1 MIETEKREEE
11 IGSGNRGHEYEDAEE
26 IKTSRVSED
35 KEKEKEA
42 EAISVPEDLLGD
54 DPGISAK

>member
-1 MIETEKREEE
+1 MIETEKRGEE
-11 IGSGNRGHEYEDAEE
+11 IGSGNGGHE
-26 IKTSRVSED
+26 ISRVSDDKE